1 MIVKNCLAIRLECPS
16 PFTLLL
22 VISTEMD
29 TSMNALEKRPNAQHL
44 QRDEN
49 GYQETLPRQEE
60 RPEILSCNHECAG
73 RNRLLHPKTRVSDWL
88 DIGSLY

>member
-44 QRDEN
+44 ERDEN
-49 GYQETLPRQEE
+49 GYIKKRFHDRKRDRRFCLAIMSALVEIVFSIPRQEC
-60 RPEILSCNHECAG
+60 P
-73 RNRLLHPKTRVSDWL
+73 
-88 DIGSLY
+88 IG